1 MPTNLPPRFPLP
13 CLHAMALKPMK
24 AMKASKTMKTKKAI
38 NVGMKAMKATKTM
51 KAKARKAKAVSKIAR
66 GMFAKS
72 AVLSGRKEKT
82 SGGLRRGDLTKN
94 GHGKVVSRKMSARG
108 KRAWA
113 GSKLKVWNDA
123 VKKARK
129 VLGLKGFVAVG
140 GKTVAGQALHAK
152 AKALM

>member
-1 MPTNLPPRFPLP
+1 
-13 CLHAMALKPMK
+13 MK
-24 AMKASKTMKTKKAI
+24 APKAMKTKKA
-38 NVGMKAMKATKTM
+38 MKAMNAM
-51 KAKARKAKAVSKIAR
+51 KAKAVSKIAR
-66 GMFAKS
+66 GIFAKS

-82 SGGLRRGDLTKN
+82 SGGLRRGDLTQN
-94 GHGKVVSRKMSARG
+94 GDGKVVSRKMSARA

-140 GKTVAGQALHAK
+140 GKTVTGKALHAK